1 MPKSP
6 SGFVGKLKEGKFVT
20 LGELE
25 VNSQTSIEKLLDR
38 AKGLQT
44 SVDAIIVSRDAKAS
58 LSLNTLVPSYL
69 MKERLRL
76 ESIYSVDARDK
87 NRLGIFSD
95 ILTGSQLGLT
105 NILVS
110 TGIHTT
116 TGKYTKAQPVFDL
129 DGIQLLKMIKEMN
142 DGKAF
147 SGEEIPKSTSFDVGA
162 VVGFD
167 PARLEIA
174 ETLMRKKKD
183 AGASYF
189 LTIPIYES
197 EKAKTVANLASA
209 MGIPLIVTLYPID
222 SVETINW
229 IGKLYPSSKPPED
242 FLSKIKQLEQGYVKT
257 ESRDKE
263 IADAN
268 RNLINMLVKELKA
281 VKGVSGCNIVATRFD
296 ILKTSS

>member
-38 AKGLQT
+38 AKGLQA

-69 MKERLRL
+69 MKERLKL
-76 ESIYSVDARDK
+76 ESIYAVDARDK

-142 DGKAF
+142 EGKIF
-147 SGEEIPKSTSFDVGA
+147 SGEEIPKSTGFEVGA

-189 LTIPIYES
+189 LTTPIYES
-197 EKAKTVANLASA
+197 EKAKAVANLASA

-222 SVETINW
+222 SEETINW
-229 IGKLYPSSKPPED
+229 IGKLYPASKPPED
-242 FLSKIKQLEQGYVKT
+242 FLSKIKQLRARLYEG
-257 ESRDKE
+257 R
-263 IADAN
+263 I
-268 RNLINMLVKELKA
+268 
-281 VKGVSGCNIVATRFD
+281 KG
-296 ILKTSS
+296 